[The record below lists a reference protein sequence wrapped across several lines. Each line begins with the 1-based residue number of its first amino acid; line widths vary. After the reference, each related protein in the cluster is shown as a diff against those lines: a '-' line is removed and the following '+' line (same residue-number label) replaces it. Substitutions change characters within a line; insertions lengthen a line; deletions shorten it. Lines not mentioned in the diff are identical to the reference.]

1 MPYSFVHMIFPYPIT
16 FSNFRSIATAIQI
29 PFSKK
34 ITFVVGPNNVG
45 KSNALRFLAVLF
57 NRAEASLNDTYD
69 FPGTDKAISL
79 SVTAD
84 EKYIRE
90 KLSGLVNASRY
101 MSFEDIKNIN
111 LKYKISKG
119 RFSAEVD
126 SNNELFKTF
135 TDEYFSGYFLHDF
148 GSASSIESNKSTFLN
163 KLSVYDKLS
172 GTTYLPNLRFITQAG
187 QEPPQFVK
195 SPFPGETVAFGTV
208 IKRFAE
214 LDRPAYEN
222 LETYSGQLKHICD
235 FISFVVDKPS
245 VEVSVPRDNS
255 TLLVRINGETRPLES
270 LGTGIEQ
277 LLMIGLVSIGF
288 PNKIVLIDEPEL
300 HLHPLAQ
307 KRIMKYLNE
316 SVDAQFVIATHSAA
330 VLDSVDADI
339 IQLSQDNGKTGGRTI
354 QTNAQKFRAVRDLGH
369 SPSELLQT
377 KFAIW
382 VEGPSDRIYLNS
394 WIKKIDSSLNEGID
408 YTILFYGGK
417 ILSHH
422 SFEDIESDLV
432 KAVTVSRSF
441 AVLIDSDRKPDRPNL
456 NATKSRVK
464 LEVEREGGLCWVTE
478 GREIEN
484 YLPRQVIA
492 SVAVD
497 VPGVTVQEDKREQIL
512 NPEKVNKAD
521 FARRAVSI
529 ESDEWPLDLKKMVT
543 ELVTRIRAAR

>member
-1 MPYSFVHMIFPYPIT
+1 MPYSFVKMIFPYPIT
-16 FSNFRSIATAIQI
+16 FSNFRSIAAAIEI

-45 KSNALRFLAVLF
+45 KSNVLRFLAVLF

-69 FPGTDKAISL
+69 FPDNDKNTSL
-79 SVTAD
+79 SVTVD
-84 EKYIRE
+84 EKYIKQ
-90 KLSGLVNASRY
+90 KLSGLVNANRY
-101 MSFEDIKNIN
+101 LSFGDLKKVK
-111 LKYKISKG
+111 LKYKVSKG
-119 RFSAEVD
+119 KFSAEID
-126 SNNELFKTF
+126 NNDDLFKIF

-148 GSASSIESNKSTFLN
+148 GSASSIESNKSVFLN
-163 KLSVYDKLS
+163 RISIYDRLL

-195 SPFPGETVAFGTV
+195 SSFPGETVAFGTV

-222 LETYSGQLKHICD
+222 LETYSEQLKHICD
-235 FISFVVDKPS
+235 FISFVIGKPS
-245 VEVSVPRDNS
+245 IEVSVPRDNS
-255 TLLVRINGETRPLES
+255 TLLVKINGETRPLES

-288 PNKIVLIDEPEL
+288 PKKTVLIDEPEL

-307 KRIMKYLNE
+307 KRIMKYLKE
-316 SVDAQFVIATHSAA
+316 SIDAQFVIATHSAA
-330 VLDSVDADI
+330 ILDSVDADI
-339 IQLSQDNGKTGGRTI
+339 IQLSQDSGKTEGRTI
-354 QTNAQKFRAVRDLGH
+354 QSNAQKFRAVRDLGH

-394 WIKKIDSSLNEGID
+394 WIRRIDNNLIEGID

-432 KAVTVSRSF
+432 KAVTISRSF
-441 AVLIDSDRKPDRPNL
+441 AVVIDSDRKPDRPNL

-464 LEVEREGGLCWVTE
+464 LEVEREGGLCWITE

-484 YLPRQVIA
+484 YLPRQVIE

-497 VPGVTVQEDKREQIL
+497 VTGVTVQEDKREQIL

-521 FARRAVSI
+521 FARKAVSI